1 SIARTRTG
9 VPSSPPPS
17 VGRTPTPPSH
27 PPPPSRTAT
36 GETTRGVRV
45 AVTTSSPI
53 PELTDPTSAEISA
66 LDEPGALPFED
77 RRRVLSALRL
87 VAAND
92 PWALLG
98 VPRGSDKRAL
108 KRAFF
113 ERSKLFHPDRFYGKS
128 LGGYLAR
135 LHTVFEALSRAHTD
149 LTDEGAAR
157 RSSAGTGATAP
168 QTPAEYAAELFDR
181 ACIAEVSGD
190 PAQALKLFAAA
201 VKLDGQARYLR
212 RAAVCALSAGELRA
226 AEDYAKKAAALDGS
240 DPSTAR
246 ILGKVLHQLG
256 KLESAEEVL
265 VMALAMKSE
274 NDTLMK
280 ELAADLRA
288 VRADLVR

>member
-1 SIARTRTG
+1 
-9 VPSSPPPS
+9 
-17 VGRTPTPPSH
+17 
-27 PPPPSRTAT
+27 
-36 GETTRGVRV
+36 
-45 AVTTSSPI
+45 
-53 PELTDPTSAEISA
+53 
-66 LDEPGALPFED
+66 
-77 RRRVLSALRL
+77 
-87 VAAND
+87 
-92 PWALLG
+92 
-98 VPRGSDKRAL
+98 
-108 KRAFF
+108 
-113 ERSKLFHPDRFYGKS
+113 
-128 LGGYLAR
+128 
-135 LHTVFEALSRAHTD
+135 
-149 LTDEGAAR
+149 
-157 RSSAGTGATAP
+157 TAP